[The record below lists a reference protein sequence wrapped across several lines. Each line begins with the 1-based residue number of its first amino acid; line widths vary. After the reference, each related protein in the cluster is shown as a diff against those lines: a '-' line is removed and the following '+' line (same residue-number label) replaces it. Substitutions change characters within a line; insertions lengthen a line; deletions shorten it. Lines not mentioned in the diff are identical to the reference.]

1 MNTEKK
7 TITQVHAAPKTQPAG
22 VQGAFSKSK
31 YQLDVGPSFMSKV
44 PKNSAPI
51 FIAKKPKKVSV
62 NFNYVVILSI
72 SFKTCCAWAYLLSLA
87 ARSVDDKSC
96 HSDINF
102 L

>member
-1 MNTEKK
+1 MKTEKN

-22 VQGAFSKSK
+22 VHGAFFKSK

-44 PKNSAPI
+44 PKNRAPK

-62 NFNYVVILSI
+62 NFIYALILSI
-72 SFKTCCAWAYLLSLA
+72 SFKTSCAWAYLLSLA

-96 HSDINF
+96 HSDINV